1 MDQKRKTFQ
10 NLFGLNSTSSNSN
23 VAPSSS
29 TGPAVYQNNQ
39 VKQGPIQPPASNS
52 HNLFGS
58 SNVSYPQQV
67 NSFSN
72 NTVQQQTL
80 YQTSESNTITNPVP
94 SFSNFFGVPQ
104 QQQLSNSIPP
114 AQMNQRLSNKM
125 TPPPLFG
132 NTSPVPRHP
141 YPSSSYSIFG
151 QSQGSAAQQ

>member
-39 VKQGPIQPPASNS
+39 VKQGPIQPLANS
-52 HNLFGS
+52 HGLFGS
-58 SNVSYPQQV
+58 SNVSNPQQV
-67 NSFSN
+67 NPFSN

-80 YQTSESNTITNPVP
+80 YQTSESNTITNAVP
-94 SFSNFFGVPQ
+94 SFSDFFGVPQ
-104 QQQLSNSIPP
+104 QQQP
-114 AQMNQRLSNKM
+114 AQMNPRLSNKM
-125 TPPPLFG
+125 TPSLFG
-132 NTSPVPRHP
+132 NASSVPRHP

-151 QSQGSAAQQ
+151 QSQGSQTQQ